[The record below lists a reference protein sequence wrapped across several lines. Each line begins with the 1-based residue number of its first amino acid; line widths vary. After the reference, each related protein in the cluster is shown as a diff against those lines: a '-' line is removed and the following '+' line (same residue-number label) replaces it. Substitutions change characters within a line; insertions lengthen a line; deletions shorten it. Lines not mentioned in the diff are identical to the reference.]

1 MPIYRGLNIA
11 KGMIDVDDPVEA
23 LTNLGLNI
31 DDLNLISGLTNINVD
46 IKDFHTM
53 ANLTEDQQKVFAGMM
68 STAERTGELL
78 DTLADIAVPMNFN
91 ILINSQL
98 AGSAIKYNYLD
109 FTATDSNDYYETKKA
124 DISTSRISSWSP
136 IGPEA
141 TPDQVIFYGGEIN
154 SRSGGVSYTDLSTS
168 VQPLAKSFRAEV
180 PTHILKIKVNGVE
193 QNVMAMKG
201 IPLVF
206 ETQFRDCD
214 LTASVIGI
222 QDSTGSTIPMTWR
235 VTNLD
240 QTATVYSSGDGSGNT
255 GSVGIGT
262 LDSPSIYAFRD
273 SASRPRRLEFFY
285 NPSKIEQL
293 KITGANISNW
303 TNVSLPAL
311 KKLDLSLND
320 LAVIPEFRL
329 DPTQSY
335 TAKSRVIIPAGLA
348 PNLEEIT
355 LTGNGLDRAELH
367 LQGDSNVTDNV
378 LGATA
383 NAQLNR
389 LPLTIKK
396 IFANGCFSDSTEVD
410 LTDYVDLKE
419 FSMGTQYSTNLTRR
433 MTGGTTMPSVA
444 DTTVS
449 SSGFRVWGELFWND
463 NVIISNND
471 NVAYYLWYNSLYAPG
486 TLNNTDYICVKYFSG
501 ARDNSGTIE
510 VPTGYPDGANNS
522 GLVSGNL
529 YYLKYANQQ
538 ATVNGKIYILAKVYS
553 HPGQTEL
560 TGFSS
565 DDGVHCFKKADPV
578 TGEVLYDDTRGIE
591 KYSIDNQTA
600 YQRLPIGVSNSSKV
614 KELVFTNTQLSCNS
628 ELPHLPPSG
637 STNAIKDGISA
648 DRAITLRSTEITK
661 FISTNNKTSLG
672 SHNIINMSN
681 KENLVEY
688 RQTRM
693 SMRGHIRAAEK
704 TANAKFDN
712 CPALVIFDILATNA
726 TGDFGANGMFQNKP
740 NLDYID
746 IRYTNLRGRLNDDV
760 FGNNTT
766 NINKLLIAG
775 WSFGNNNSDF
785 LGIDGSAGHTG
796 QSLKKLNRLQR
807 LYIYNMDRSVIRFV
821 DSADNTK
828 QLDLSGNL
836 DLRVLYCADGGAT
849 GTLPDLYNNQK
860 VYYLSFARNR
870 SNLHARWV
878 QPGVKHTIVSFYNTG
893 NPSHS
898 RNNTTQ
904 MWKDI
909 GWTNVNAFTGEPQGG
924 SGGTVPQVGDT
935 FVATA
940 ISVADT
946 ALVAG
951 KRYRIYDIGTT
962 SLSDWNTITGQNK
975 TDINQYTDPYNNY
988 YYYEFVSPGTSAGAV
1003 SGTGKV
1009 RPDGY
1014 DRVLTAGLD
1023 EPLPAWDNDS
1033 LRWVYLQN
1041 NSIPGQFPRMVGNRF
1056 YRIWANNNRLSGN
1069 IPDLSG
1075 MPYIGQ
1081 VRLQNNQIS
1090 GYSPG
1095 SLETAKYLR
1104 RLNLRNNKLPA
1115 SVAIPLI
1122 DDLYKNYLLRK
1133 RSGVNINLQGQAPDG
1148 GAPALTE
1155 SAVNADNIGEL
1166 SSANKL
1172 AALRNAGWTILLD

>member
-31 DDLNLISGLTNINVD
+31 DDLELISGLTNINVD

-53 ANLTEDQQKVFAGMM
+53 ANLTEDQQKVFKGMM

-98 AGSAIKYNYLD
+98 AGSAIKYNYLN
-109 FTATDSNDYYETKKA
+109 FTGIDANNYYETKKA

-141 TPDQVIFYGGEIN
+141 TPDSVIFYGGEIN

-201 IPLVF
+201 IPLIF
-206 ETQFRDCD
+206 DTQFRDCD

-240 QTATVYSSGDGSGNT
+240 QTGTVYSSGDGSGNT

-262 LDSPSIYAFRD
+262 LDKPSIYLFRD

-293 KITGANISNW
+293 KITGANISKW

-320 LAVIPEFRL
+320 LAVIPEFRF
-329 DPTQSY
+329 DSSTPAINTSK
-335 TAKSRVIIPAGLA
+335 TKVVTFAGLA
-348 PNLEEIT
+348 PILEEIT
-355 LTGNGLDRAELH
+355 LTGNGLDRAALH
-367 LQGDSNVTDNV
+367 LQGDSNITDNV
-378 LGATA
+378 AGATA

-396 IFANGCFSDSTEVD
+396 IFVNGCFSDSTEVD
-410 LTDYVDLKE
+410 LTDFVDLKE
-419 FSMGTQYSTNLTRR
+419 FSMGTQYSSNLTRR

-444 DTTVS
+444 DTTKS
-449 SSGFRVWGELFWND
+449 SSLFREWSDLIN
-463 NVIISNND
+463 NSKVIISMNN
-471 NVAYYLWYNSLYAPG
+471 NPLYYRWYDSLYEDVG
-486 TLNNTDYICVKYFSG
+486 GLNNSDYICVKYFNG
-501 ARDNSGTIE
+501 AFDNSGTIE
-510 VPTGYPDGANNS
+510 LPTGYPNGANNS
-522 GLVSGNL
+522 GLVPGNL
-529 YYLKYANQQ
+529 YYIRYANENT
-538 ATVNGKIYILAKVYS
+538 ANYIVARLYS
-553 HPGQTEL
+553 HPDQTEL

-565 DDGVHCFKKADPV
+565 EDGVHCFKKADPV

-600 YQRLPIGVSNSSKV
+600 YQRLPVGVSNSSKV

-637 STNAIKDGISA
+637 ASNAVKDGISA
-648 DRAITLRSTEITK
+648 DRAISLRSTEITK
-661 FISTNNKTSLG
+661 FLSTNNRTSLG

-693 SMRGHIRAAEK
+693 LIRSHVRAAEK
-704 TANAKFDN
+704 TANGKFDN
-712 CPALVIFDILATNA
+712 CPALVTFDLLATNA
-726 TGDFGANGMFQNKP
+726 TGDFRANGMFQNKP
-740 NLDYID
+740 NLEYID

-766 NINKLLIAG
+766 NLKKLFIAG
-775 WSFGNNNSDF
+775 WSFGNDNNDL

-796 QSLKKLNRLQR
+796 QSLKKLNKLER
-807 LYIYNMDRSVIRFV
+807 LYIYNTDRAVVRFV
-821 DSADNTK
+821 DSVDNTK

-836 DLRVLYCADGGAT
+836 NLRIIYCADGGLT
-849 GTLPDLYNNQK
+849 GKLPDLYNNQK
-860 VYYLSFARNR
+860 VYYISGARNR
-870 SNLHARWV
+870 SNLQARWV
-878 QPGVKHTIVSFYNTG
+878 QPGVKHTIVSFYNTA

-909 GWTNVNAFTGEPQGG
+909 GWTNINAFTGESQGKN
-924 SGGTVPQVGDT
+924 GGADPEIGDT
-935 FVATA
+935 FVAST

-946 ALVAG
+946 ALIAG

-962 SLSDWNTITGQNK
+962 SLSDWNTITGQSK
-975 TDINQYTDPYNNY
+975 TDLEEYRNPYNNY
-988 YYYEFVSPGTSAGAV
+988 YYYEFTSPGTSAGAV
-1003 SGTGKV
+1003 SGTGQV

-1023 EPLPAWDNDS
+1023 EPLPAWNS
-1033 LRWVYLQN
+1033 ENLRWVYLQN
-1041 NSIPGQFPRMVGNRF
+1041 NSIPGQFPRMIGNRF

-1069 IPDLSG
+1069 IPDLTG
-1075 MPYIGQ
+1075 MPYVRQI
-1081 VRLQNNQIS
+1081 RLQNNQIS

-1095 SLETAKYLR
+1095 SLETAKYLTT
-1104 RLNLRNNKLPA
+1104 LNLRNNKLPA

-1122 DDLYKNYLLRK
+1122 DDLYKNYLLRN
-1133 RSGVNINLQGQAPDG
+1133 RGGVNINLQGQAPDG